1 MQTNL
6 EPMEMD
12 ARTRRHSAL
21 MRAHAL
27 IDWEDLRVRVVEL
40 YRREVSRE
48 VEQKPVDALVM
59 FKAVL
64 LGQWHSLSD
73 PKLEEALRV
82 RSDFM
87 HFCGLG
93 ASDNVPDET
102 TLRRF
107 RNRLI
112 TSGRLAGLLAG
123 VNIQLR
129 RHGVLVKGAHGMV
142 IDTPPGQPAASF
154 KPDMRIK
161 PDTVVASKVN
171 EGGMVST
178 ATISS
183 TMASYREARNIDPDA
198 TWIKSDT
205 LKFERIQTTPR
216 EKPLAPQR

>member
-12 ARTRRHSAL
+12 ARARRHSAL

-27 IDWEDLRVRVVEL
+27 IDWEDLRARVAEL

-87 HFCGLG
+87 HFCGLV
-93 ASDNVPDET
+93 ASDDVPDET

-112 TSGRLAGLLAG
+112 TSGRLAGLIAG
-123 VNIQLR
+123 VNIELR
-129 RHGVLVKGAHGMV
+129 RHGLLVKGTHGMV
-142 IDTPPGQPAASF
+142 IDAPLMQPATSL
-154 KPDMRIK
+154 KPDMKINSG
-161 PDTVVASKVN
+161 TVGVAKVN
-171 EGGMVST
+171 EGGMANT

-205 LKFERIQTTPR
+205 LKFECIQTTPQ
-216 EKPLAPQR
+216 EKHLAPQR